1 MFLTHALRAIFRAAV
16 VTGDS
21 LWKFVT
27 LLISGTPPAV
37 TFISDASTNGN
48 VLTLN
53 GDTRPS
59 NFNPYTPGYYS
70 NFFDGT
76 GDYVSV
82 PDSTAFTM
90 GAGDFT
96 LEAWVY
102 LTTSGTSRVI
112 IGTCD
117 AAGTQASM
125 SYTLSVNT
133 SNNLLFG
140 VGYNGTMYYST
151 NTGTVPINQWVHVA
165 GVRNGAN
172 VYAYLNGVQ
181 STSNTNMGSLA
192 ITDSSQVVGIG
203 RNGAYNGE
211 YVTGYISN
219 VRIVKGTAVYTG
231 AFTVPTSPL
240 QATQSSG
247 TNIAAIT
254 GTSTSLLTCQSNRFI
269 DNSLNNFVITKNG
282 DTTVSGFIPFTIPT
296 ILNGVTT
303 TYLGSGYFDG
313 TGDYL
318 GLASNSSSSFGTS
331 NFTVECWVYMTANSS
346 YRMLLGN
353 GTSYLCVIDG
363 VLNAFYTGVSI
374 SSASTVPLNTWTH
387 VAFVRSSGTMYFYIN
402 GVLSG
407 SGAFAGTWGAVGV
420 SNIGFSAAYAGLYFY
435 TGNIS
440 NFRIVNGTAVYT
452 ANFTPPTAPLTAVT
466 NTQLLTL
473 QTNQPAANKQF
484 VDNSGNN
491 FPITQVGNATQGTFS
506 PYGANWSNYFSPG
519 QSNYIQTTIQ
529 AMTANFTVECWVYVT
544 SLANS
549 GVIIGQTWELWVNTS
564 GTVSYYTP
572 ASVRITTSLTVSLN
586 TWTHIALVRSSG
598 IAKIYINGV
607 ADAATYTNSATVGSL
622 ETTYI
627 ARDPGTSGG
636 YNGYISNL
644 RIVNGTA
651 VYTSTFTPSTTPL
664 TAITNTSLL
673 TCQSPRFID
682 TSINAYAVTITGSPT
697 VQRFSPFN
705 PSSVTPTSYSGYF
718 DGNGDYLS
726 VPDNAA
732 WNYGTGDFTI
742 EFWVLFSAFPSSTW
756 MVQLSQF
763 ADANNR
769 ISVFFGNNASNENG
783 LVFKA
788 VVAGTAYKA
797 VENDSANITMSSLG
811 YSTSTWYHVAISRS
825 GSSFKGFINGVQKC
839 SLTSS
844 VTLPDLSAPLLI
856 GAYDT
861 TPLFVQNGYISNLR
875 IVKGTAV
882 YTAAFTPPT
891 APLTA
896 ISGTSLLTCQSATHR
911 DNSANALTIT
921 QAGDAIPRQFN
932 PFGFTNTT
940 TGTAYTPALY
950 GGSAYFDGTG
960 DYLSIPDSDAFAY
973 GTGNFTIESWIYPTA
988 TGDRRFYNQ
997 YPDSSTQGFI
1007 RLNNSTNT
1015 IAVNFILSTSSV
1027 IAFNSST
1034 AVSLNVWTHFAF
1046 VRNGSTF
1053 TIYLN
1058 GVSSGT
1064 GTYAGSMPNYNAP
1077 LLISSYDG
1085 TNEHWIGYIA
1095 DLRITKGTAL
1105 YKGNFVPPLT
1115 PLTAT
1120 AGTTLLLNMDKGA
1133 VVDSSRCVDLET
1145 VGDAKVR
1152 YETPYAGSYYSNYFD
1167 GTGDYLSFTSSSASA
1182 LATGDFTFEMWLY
1195 WNGTSVDVD
1204 FYRYNFAGSDW
1215 AIGIY
1220 NTATNISIAN
1230 FNGAERIYF
1239 GSKTQLTSNQWNHL
1253 AITRSG
1259 NTFRC
1264 FVNGALD
1271 SAGAQTNT
1279 ASMFNTLATTVAI
1292 GRFLVGSMSN
1302 VRLVRGTAVYTA
1314 NFTPSTTP
1322 LTAISGTSLLT
1333 CQSKSFVDNSSNNF
1347 TITRNGDVAVRSQN
1361 PFQKNTY
1368 SSMLFDGTGDY
1379 LAVPAGPQFNFG
1391 TGDFTIEAWVYPQQL
1406 TTDWFIISAS
1416 GTGGLF
1422 FGYAP
1427 STGGYGWGR
1436 AAIAWDYQ
1444 PATSKT
1450 LNAWQ
1455 HVAISRSGTSM
1466 RIFVDGVQQGTTQTN
1481 STAYNL
1487 SVTSTT
1493 IGSQGSSYVMTGYI
1507 DDLRI
1512 TRGYARY
1519 TANFTPPTAP
1529 LPTS

>member
-1 MFLTHALRAIFRAAV
+1 
-16 VTGDS
+16 
-21 LWKFVT
+21 
-27 LLISGTPPAV
+27 
-37 TFISDASTNGN
+37 
-48 VLTLN
+48 
-53 GDTRPS
+53 
-59 NFNPYTPGYYS
+59 
-70 NFFDGT
+70 
-76 GDYVSV
+76 
-82 PDSTAFTM
+82 
-90 GAGDFT
+90 
-96 LEAWVY
+96 
-102 LTTSGTSRVI
+102 
-112 IGTCD
+112 
-117 AAGTQASM
+117 
-125 SYTLSVNT
+125 
-133 SNNLLFG
+133 
-140 VGYNGTMYYST
+140 
-151 NTGTVPINQWVHVA
+151 
-165 GVRNGAN
+165 
-172 VYAYLNGVQ
+172 
-181 STSNTNMGSLA
+181 MGSLS

-374 SSASTVPLNTWTH
+374 SSTSTVPLNTWTH

-506 PYGANWSNYFSPG
+506 PYGANWSNYFDG
-519 QSNYIQTTIQ
+519 TGDYLQT
-529 AMTANFTVECWVYVT
+529 ATAIFGLGTVFTVEAWIY
-544 SLANS
+544 
-549 GVIIGQTWELWVNTS
+549 
-564 GTVSYYTP
+564 P
-572 ASVRITTSLTVSLN
+572 TSLTNGAIVFSSTASAEFSLGYNVNTRFGISSRGISWLLDSTTLPTLN
-586 TWTHIALVRSSG
+586 TWNHVVVARGGLGTNQTSL
-598 IAKIYINGV
+598 YLNGTRV
-607 ADAATYTNSATVGSL
+607 ANGTVNNAFTTLSTWQVGYDAGGGGSAW
-622 ETTYI
+622 
-627 ARDPGTSGG
+627 P
-636 YNGYISNL
+636 GYISNL
-644 RIVNGTA
+644 RVVAGTD
-651 VYTSTFTPSTTPL
+651 VYGYTNSTITSPTSPL
-664 TAITNTSLL
+664 TAIANTKLL
-673 TCQSPRFID
+673 TCQDNRFVDDSPNNFTLTRNGD
-682 TSINAYAVTITGSPT
+682 VS
-697 VQRFSPFN
+697 VQRFSPFS
-705 PSSVTPTSYSGYF
+705 PVIQTPTTYSTFF
-718 DGNGDYLS
+718 DGTGDSLTVAS
-726 VPDNAA
+726 NAA
-732 WNYGTGDFTI
+732 FAYGTGAFTV
-742 EFWVLFSAFPSSTW
+742 EFWVYSIGTAAAQVWVINSGLTLNIQRNGSGFYNVYDGTDRVSTT
-756 MVQLSQF
+756 
-763 ADANNR
+763 
-769 ISVFFGNNASNENG
+769 SVVSNVWNH
-783 LVFKA
+783 VA
-788 VVAGTAYKA
+788 VVRTGTGTNQTNLYVNGVSVLNWTSA
-797 VENDSANITMSSLG
+797 VNYGADNFAL
-811 YSTSTWYHVAISRS
+811 S
-825 GSSFKGFINGVQKC
+825 GSATFPC
-839 SLTSS
+839 TC
-844 VTLPDLSAPLLI
+844 
-856 GAYDT
+856 
-861 TPLFVQNGYISNLR
+861 YISNVR
-875 IVKGTAV
+875 VVKGTAV
-882 YTAAFTPPT
+882 YTANFTPPT
-891 APLTA
+891 TPLTA
-896 ISGTSLLTCQSATHR
+896 IAGTSLLTCQSATHR

-1167 GTGDYLSFTSSSASA
+1167 GSGDYLT
-1182 LATGDFTFEMWLY
+1182 
-1195 WNGTSVDVD
+1195 VP
-1204 FYRYNFAGSDW
+1204 
-1215 AIGIY
+1215 
-1220 NTATNISIAN
+1220 TNA
-1230 FNGAERIYF
+1230 AF
-1239 GSKTQLTSNQWNHL
+1239 GY
-1253 AITRSG
+1253 
-1259 NTFRC
+1259 
-1264 FVNGALD
+1264 
-1271 SAGAQTNT
+1271 
-1279 ASMFNTLATTVAI
+1279 
-1292 GRFLVGSMSN
+1292 
-1302 VRLVRGTAVYTA
+1302 GTA
-1314 NFTPSTTP
+1314 
-1322 LTAISGTSLLT
+1322 
-1333 CQSKSFVDNSSNNF
+1333 
-1347 TITRNGDVAVRSQN
+1347 
-1361 PFQKNTY
+1361 
-1368 SSMLFDGTGDY
+1368 
-1379 LAVPAGPQFNFG
+1379 
-1391 TGDFTIEAWVYPQQL
+1391 DFTIEFWMYTSNIAADQTVFSNLSSGSSVNPHFYILGGSNVLKYYTNSADRLSSAALSSNTWYHIAL
-1406 TTDWFIISAS
+1406 TRAS
-1416 GTGGLF
+1416 GSTKLFVNGVQAGSAYADANDYGASAPAGIGTYWSGGS
-1422 FGYAP
+1422 P
-1427 STGGYGWGR
+1427 V
-1436 AAIAWDYQ
+1436 
-1444 PATSKT
+1444 ATLT
-1450 LNAWQ
+1450 F
-1455 HVAISRSGTSM
+1455 SGTLTNV
-1466 RIFVDGVQQGTTQTN
+1466 RTVKGT
-1481 STAYNL
+1481 A
-1487 SVTSTT
+1487 V
-1493 IGSQGSSYVMTGYI
+1493 
-1507 DDLRI
+1507 
-1512 TRGYARY
+1512 Y

-1529 LPTS
+1529 LTAISGTSFLTCQSRLLVDSSPNALTITRTGNVAVRAFNPFQAATYSSMFFDGTGDALLFPASAVFPSGAGSAFTFEFWIYPNAQALTILRPNGNMSGLVVGTTASGQIEIQNNFAASILTTSSNALVLGTWNHVAITRTTANLYTIYINGLSSGSVTYTTALGAAQMYIGYNTYTGSSMNAYLADVRTTIGAVRYTAAFTPPTAPLPTS